1 MAGNEIP
8 VPRHDLRRYHV
19 VVTRTD
25 ETTAIMGTGLSM
37 EEAKRVRAALIDA
50 NVFPSVQI
58 MRGDAKAGRD

>member
-1 MAGNEIP
+1 MVGNEIS
-8 VPRHDLRRYHV
+8 VPARELRRYHV

-50 NVFPSVQI
+50 NVFPCVQI
-58 MRGDAKAGRD
+58 MRGDPRTA